1 MPMVYSRNGA
11 TLLGGAAIL
20 LWSTSVALMRDIS
33 EALGAAGG
41 AAMLYSVST
50 VFLLLL
56 IGWPKL
62 RGCSRGYLC
71 WGGLLFVVYEICLAL
86 SLGYASDR
94 SQAIELGMI
103 NYLWPCLT
111 VMLAIVM
118 NGQRAG
124 PAVYAGLLLSLFG
137 IGWLMCGDGTWTP
150 RHMLHNIRQNPLSY
164 TLAFKGR
171 SFGHSIVTLPE
182 STPAAKWRGD
192 VLFGHLFAAVAK
204 IWTQPRRDND
214 IHQSDHSATSGDR
227 RHHGNGLRGMEHRYY
242 SRQYDAFSHRLLF
255 YPGAPGGVRQP
266 VAGRRV
272 NPGFLA
278 GRGAGLRGIAYL
290 LVVYTTSLMSPT
302 KRGGASAEMPAIPF
316 SADEASHRGAIL
328 AIS

>member
-33 EALGAAGG
+33 ETLGAAGG

-56 IGWPKL
+56 LGWPKL

-124 PAVYAGLLLSLFG
+124 PAVYAGLFLSLFG

-164 TLAFKGR
+164 TLAFSGA
-171 SFGHSIVTLPE
+171 IVWALYCNVTRKYAGGKNGVAMFFLATSLLLWLKYGLSQDATMLFTSRIILQLLVTGAIMGTAYAAWNIGIIQGNMTLLATASYFTPVL
-182 STPAAKWRGD
+182 SAAFASLWLGVALTPAFWQGVVMVCAGSLICWW
-192 VLFGHLFAAVAK
+192 F
-204 IWTQPRRDND
+204 TRR
-214 IHQSDHSATSGDR
+214 A
-227 RHHGNGLRGMEHRYY
+227 
-242 SRQYDAFSHRLLF
+242 
-255 YPGAPGGVRQP
+255 
-266 VAGRRV
+266 
-272 NPGFLA
+272 
-278 GRGAGLRGIAYL
+278 
-290 LVVYTTSLMSPT
+290 
-302 KRGGASAEMPAIPF
+302 
-316 SADEASHRGAIL
+316 
-328 AIS
+328 

>member
-20 LWSTSVALMRDIS
+20 LWSTSVVLMRDIS

-86 SLGYASDR
+86 SLGYASAR

-137 IGWLMCGDGTWTP
+137 IDWLMCGHGTWTP

-164 TLAFKGR
+164 TLAF
-171 SFGHSIVTLPE
+171 S
-182 STPAAKWRGD
+182 
-192 VLFGHLFAAVAK
+192 
-204 IWTQPRRDND
+204 
-214 IHQSDHSATSGDR
+214 
-227 RHHGNGLRGMEHRYY
+227 
-242 SRQYDAFSHRLLF
+242 
-255 YPGAPGGVRQP
+255 
-266 VAGRRV
+266 
-272 NPGFLA
+272 
-278 GRGAGLRGIAYL
+278 
-290 LVVYTTSLMSPT
+290 
-302 KRGGASAEMPAIPF
+302 
-316 SADEASHRGAIL
+316 GAIVWAL
-328 AIS
+328 YCNVTRLC

>member
-62 RGCSRGYLC
+62 RDCSRGYLC

-86 SLGYASDR
+86 SLGYASAR

-124 PAVYAGLLLSLFG
+124 PAVYVGLLLSLLG
-137 IGWLMCGDGTWTP
+137 IGWLMCGHGTWTP

-164 TLAFKGR
+164 TLAF
-171 SFGHSIVTLPE
+171 S
-182 STPAAKWRGD
+182 
-192 VLFGHLFAAVAK
+192 
-204 IWTQPRRDND
+204 
-214 IHQSDHSATSGDR
+214 
-227 RHHGNGLRGMEHRYY
+227 
-242 SRQYDAFSHRLLF
+242 
-255 YPGAPGGVRQP
+255 
-266 VAGRRV
+266 
-272 NPGFLA
+272 
-278 GRGAGLRGIAYL
+278 
-290 LVVYTTSLMSPT
+290 
-302 KRGGASAEMPAIPF
+302 
-316 SADEASHRGAIL
+316 GAIVWALYCNVTRRYAGGKNGVAMFFL
-328 AIS
+328 AISLLLWLKYGLSQDATLIFTSRIILQLLVTGAIMGTAYAAWNIGIIQGNMTLLATASYFTPVLSAAFVSLWLGVALTPAFWQGVVMVCAGSLICWWFTRRA